1 MRCAKCG
8 YVSFDYLS
16 ECKKCRTSL
25 TGTREGLG
33 LFASKPAVP
42 SLLGSLLS
50 DYEHPV
56 KQESGPVESEIST
69 AFAIGDGFG
78 GGFWQAD
85 PESAAPQAATAIA
98 QPDEPEEDFSL
109 LDLSDQEL
117 ELLIDNGPF
126 TSPQQE
132 TVPGSGSADAGM
144 SVPEFL
150 SPADEEPPASET
162 GPVETPLSAGTAHGL
177 DDYLTPPDNKAQT
190 ASTGE
195 LIPKFIGDLP
205 GLKRE
210 LPEIDPAQFEAPPE
224 KAEPG
229 QDGSADDFV
238 IELSENDL
246 ESLLKELNSTTKGE
260 TEPN

>member
-16 ECKKCRTSL
+16 ECKKCRTNL
-25 TGTREGLG
+25 TGTRDGLG
-33 LFASKPAVP
+33 FFAAKPAVP

-56 KQESGPVESEIST
+56 KQDIAPVENEIST

-78 GGFWQAD
+78 GGFWQANQ
-85 PESAAPQAATAIA
+85 ESTAAPAAAVA
-98 QPDEPEEDFSL
+98 DSDESEEDFSL

-126 TSPQQE
+126 ASSQQE
-132 TVPGSGSADAGM
+132 IVPESGSHDAGV
-144 SVPEFL
+144 SVSEFF
-150 SPADEEPPASET
+150 SAAEQEPLTLET
-162 GPVETPLSAGTAHGL
+162 GPIETPLAAENAHGL
-177 DDYLTPPDNKAQT
+177 DDYLTPPASKAQT
-190 ASTGE
+190 APTGE
-195 LIPKFIGDLP
+195 LIPKFMGDLP

-210 LPEIDPAQFEAPPE
+210 LPKIDPAQFEAPPE
-224 KAEPG
+224 QAEPKP
-229 QDGSADDFV
+229 DGPTDDFV

-260 TEPN
+260 AEQN

>member
-16 ECKKCRTSL
+16 ECKKCRTNL

-33 LFASKPAVP
+33 FLAAKPAAP

-56 KQESGPVESEIST
+56 KQDSAPVENEIST

-78 GGFWQAD
+78 GGFWQANQ
-85 PESAAPQAATAIA
+85 ESQAPAAAAVAD
-98 QPDEPEEDFSL
+98 PDESEEDFSL

-126 TSPQQE
+126 SSSQKE
-132 TVPGSGSADAGM
+132 TAPESGSHDAGV
-144 SVPEFL
+144 SVSEFF
-150 SPADEEPPASET
+150 PAAEQEPLTLEA
-162 GPVETPLSAGTAHGL
+162 GPVETPLAAGNTHGI
-177 DDYLTPPDNKAQT
+177 DNYLTPPDNKAQT
-190 ASTGE
+190 APTGE

-210 LPEIDPAQFEAPPE
+210 LPNIDPAQFEAPPE
-224 KAEPG
+224 QAEPKP
-229 QDGSADDFV
+229 DGSTDDFV

-260 TEPN
+260 AEQN